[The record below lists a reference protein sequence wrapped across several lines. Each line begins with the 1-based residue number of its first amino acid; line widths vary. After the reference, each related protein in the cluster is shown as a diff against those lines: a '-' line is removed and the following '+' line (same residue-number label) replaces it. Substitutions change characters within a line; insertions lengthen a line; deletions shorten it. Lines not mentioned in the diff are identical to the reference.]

1 MHTRTKHTH
10 TGTSIERNIMIIIIM
25 MMTIISF
32 NIIIVIHTRTAHA
45 RASRRVHANRDPRV
59 RVCLAQVHSL
69 THTHSHALTHAHAQR
84 ITYTWSGFLAC
95 TCMLHFRAQA
105 SGFTGHG
112 LGLSAYHLDEVGL
125 LGMHVNA
132 AASRRHIFEPLVP
145 DLRVLHLSHLAEN
158 RHECRAR
165 GCRVQGLGF
174 RV

>member
-1 MHTRTKHTH
+1 
-10 TGTSIERNIMIIIIM
+10 
-25 MMTIISF
+25 
-32 NIIIVIHTRTAHA
+32 
-45 RASRRVHANRDPRV
+45 
-59 RVCLAQVHSL
+59 
-69 THTHSHALTHAHAQR
+69 
-84 ITYTWSGFLAC
+84 
-95 TCMLHFRAQA
+95 MLHFRAQA
-105 SGFTGHG
+105 SGFAGQS

-125 LGMHVNA
+125 LGMYVNA